1 MVHFDGSYI
10 ILFLQICYS
19 IMLYSSSS
27 IGGSVV
33 EGNSLKVEVNDESQ
47 ALIGKAEKK
56 PF

>member
-10 ILFLQICYS
+10 ILFLQICCS